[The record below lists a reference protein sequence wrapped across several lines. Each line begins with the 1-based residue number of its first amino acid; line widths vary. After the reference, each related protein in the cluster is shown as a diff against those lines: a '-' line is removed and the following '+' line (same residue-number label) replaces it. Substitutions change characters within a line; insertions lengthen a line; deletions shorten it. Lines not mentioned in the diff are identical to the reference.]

1 MLYYVSIYC
10 FIQFC
15 IKLKKIASNYISV
28 CYTRG
33 AILFRGGKVGKG
45 IKCYGKPFI
54 SIAKGGDISIGN
66 MFRCKANSC
75 GCIDG
80 YKSRIS
86 VGPNAHLKIGDC
98 SGMTNSSI
106 QCCNSITIGSHVLIG
121 ANCLIM
127 DSNFHDTDWQARRV
141 NDGVETAKTA
151 PIVIGDD
158 VFIGARCIICKGV
171 TIGARSIIAA
181 GSVIVKDVPE
191 DEIWGGNP
199 AKRIL

>member
-1 MLYYVSIYC
+1 MRLLANPIVRNLYTFYV
-10 FIQFC
+10 Q
-15 IKLKKIASNYISV
+15 
-28 CYTRG
+28 G
-33 AILFRGGKVGKG
+33 AISFNKGKIGKELSCVGKPIINIANGG
-45 IKCYGKPFI
+45 IVE
-54 SIAKGGDISIGN
+54 IGRG
-66 MFRCKANSC
+66 FRCNSNADA
-75 GCIDG
+75 GIDG

-106 QCCNSITIGSHVLIG
+106 QCRNSITIGSHVLIG

-127 DSNFHDTDWQARRV
+127 DSNFHDTDWQVRRV

-158 VFIGARCIICKGV
+158 VFIGACCVICKGV
-171 TIGARSIIAA
+171 SIGARSIIAA
-181 GSVIVKDVPE
+181 GSVIVKDVPA

-199 AKRIL
+199 AKKIN